1 MNKQKNYLSP
11 AILAKIDN
19 MSLRA
24 KLVVEGYLVGRHKS
38 PYHGFSVEFAEHRS
52 YGQGDE
58 IRHIDW
64 KLYGKTDRYY
74 IKRFE
79 EETNLRSYILLD
91 TSKSMSFKS
100 KSISKLKY
108 GTSLA
113 AGLTHLM
120 TNQKDAV
127 GLILFDKSIKKYI
140 PPRTSNSHKNII
152 FNSLSKCRAGD
163 DTNIRSILDAMA
175 ERIKKRG
182 LVILI
187 SDLLDD
193 PENVIKGL
201 NHFRHNKQEV
211 IVFHLMD
218 RQEFDFNFNERTKF
232 KDMETGELIT
242 TDPWHI
248 RSSYQQQINSFKNK
262 FKKECGNQKV
272 DYVPLFT
279 DQKFDVALSEYIR
292 KRGKSF

>member
-11 AILAKIDN
+11 TVLAKIDN

-127 GLILFDKSIKKYI
+127 GLILFDKIIKKYI
-140 PPRTSNSHKNII
+140 PPRTSNAHKNII

-193 PENVIKGL
+193 PVNVIKGL

-218 RQEFDFNFNERTKF
+218 RQEFNFNFNERTRF

-248 RSSYQQQINSFKNK
+248 RSSYQQQINSFKDK
-262 FKKECGNQKV
+262 YKKECGNQKV
-272 DYVPLFT
+272 DYIPIFT

-292 KRGKSF
+292 KRSKSF

>member
-1 MNKQKNYLSP
+1 MIKQKRYLSP
-11 AILAKIDN
+11 AVLAKIDN

-24 KLVVEGYLVGRHKS
+24 KLVVEGYLVGRHKG

-127 GLILFDKSIKKYI
+127 GLILFDKIIKKYI
-140 PPRTSNSHKNII
+140 PPRTSNAHKNII

-163 DTNIRSILDAMA
+163 DTNIRSILDVMA

-193 PENVIKGL
+193 PVNVIKGL

-218 RQEFDFNFNERTKF
+218 RQEFNFNFNERTRF

-248 RSSYQQQINSFKNK
+248 RSSYQQQINSFKDK
-262 FKKECGNQKV
+262 YKKECGNQKV
-272 DYVPLFT
+272 DYIPIFT

-292 KRGKSF
+292 KRSKSF

>member
-11 AILAKIDN
+11 AVLAKIDN

-127 GLILFDKSIKKYI
+127 GLILFDKIIKKYI
-140 PPRTSNSHKNII
+140 PPRTSSAHKNII

-163 DTNIRSILDAMA
+163 DTNIRSILDVMA

-193 PENVIKGL
+193 PVNVIKGL

-218 RQEFDFNFNERTKF
+218 RQEFNFNFNERTRF

-248 RSSYQQQINSFKNK
+248 RSSYQQQINSFKDK
-262 FKKECGNQKV
+262 YKKECGNQKV
-272 DYVPLFT
+272 DYIPIFT

-292 KRGKSF
+292 KRSKSF